1 MVTQHQGER
10 IFRRGTTV
18 LVAVALTG
26 CASVVDIAERHVDAN
41 LVQERVMNQ
50 QLLLNVVR
58 ASHRQPL
65 HFSRI
70 PYIKLPLVT
79 SAPWELTFPFG
90 VVGAYGRNSA
100 KSSVGG
106 ALITVELVPQDSQEF
121 IQGITTPV
129 RLSLMDFFLQQG
141 WPKQLVL
148 YLFVEEMRALTTTVT
163 CTAVIQDGKP
173 TDECNKDIAKETK
186 EQLRRIR
193 NNPGDVKQLGEF
205 AKAVDAMTE
214 CEMVILA
221 DPPKRGPRF
230 AEPWAVSLAGLPEA
244 MTANLVGHDGQSLA
258 LQIAPTSRLKLKQ
271 PNAGSSG
278 GDCTFVNEGGSS
290 ATPLD
295 LSASE
300 EVDVK
305 VLRTIMSKGGATA
318 KPRLGSA
325 ESQGLKDPDKAS
337 FSSPIAVGSG
347 KLETKSTTFELV
359 TRSPDSMVYYL
370 GEVMRGP
377 GEVKVRRDAGGA
389 TRATLFAVKVEQAGL
404 GSQPQDAAAWVDYW
418 GQRYIVARPQVDA
431 TGAPTDRTMQALA
444 LVGQILQMQ
453 NKAPAPPRSATI
465 RVEP

>member
-18 LVAVALTG
+18 LAAVALTG
-26 CASVVDIAERHVDAN
+26 CATVVDIAERHVDAN

-141 WPKQLVL
+141 WPKQLVM

-163 CTAVIQDGKP
+163 CAAAIKDGVP
-173 TDECNKDIAKETK
+173 TKECNKDIPTESQ
-186 EQLRRIR
+186 EHLRRIR
-193 NNPGDVKQLGEF
+193 NNPGDVEQLKVF
-205 AKAVDAMTE
+205 AQAVDAMTE
-214 CEMVILA
+214 CELVILA

-230 AEPWAVSLAGLPEA
+230 AGPWAVSLAGLPEA
-244 MTANLVGHDGQSLA
+244 MNANLVGHDGQNLV
-258 LQIAPTSRLKLKQ
+258 LQIAPTSRLKLK
-271 PNAGSSG
+271 PLNAGSAAEK
-278 GDCTFVNEGGSS
+278 CTITKDGGSS
-290 ATPLD
+290 VTQLD
-295 LSASE
+295 LGGSE
-300 EVDVK
+300 AVDPQA
-305 VLRTIMSKGGATA
+305 LRTIISRGGATA
-318 KPRLGSA
+318 KPRLGFA
-325 ESQGLKDPDKAS
+325 ESQALKDPAQAS
-337 FSSPIAVGSG
+337 YSSTRPVENG
-347 KLETKSTTFELV
+347 KLETKSIAFELV

-377 GEVKVRRDAGGA
+377 GRVTVRRDTGGDS
-389 TRATLFAVKVEQAGL
+389 RATLFAVQKPEPPS

-418 GQRYIVARPQVDA
+418 GLRYIVARPQVDKA
-431 TGAPTDRTMQALA
+431 GAPTDRTMQALA

-453 NKAPAPPRSATI
+453 NKAPAPPRSTTI